1 MTDPG
6 RSQAESIGFEQS
18 PDLQLVTS
26 GSDQRILACN
36 ASLRALIGDRDPVG
50 ETMAAA
56 LSSTLGEPVLD
67 LFGEVF
73 RTGEVHHLDGWQVHA
88 GRPGEWIHADL
99 TIAPWRDESGR
110 IAGCIGRGA
119 DVAALAPQRE
129 AARNRYS
136 ATLDLMTD
144 LQDALLPA
152 DLPVAPALD
161 ISAVYLLAADDAR
174 AGGDWFDAIIR
185 PDGTVALVV
194 GDTVGQGI
202 TASAVMG
209 QLRAVLHERLLSG
222 DPIPVALRSLDR
234 YARLRPESHA
244 ATVCVA
250 VVDPVSGSVEYCTAG
265 HPAPLAVAADGTARF
280 FEPSGA
286 GPLTTESDYPTSREV
301 LETDDVI
308 LLFTDGLSDRPGV
321 APATG
326 TLEIARAAVRAAA
339 TGDDPAARRST
350 RVCERTLEALTRTA
364 GHSDDI
370 TMLAAHRTPAFPPFR
385 STIERSA
392 ESAREVREEL
402 DTWLASLQ
410 VTMLDEFA
418 VLHAVGE
425 LITNAIEHSY
435 DEGAQPPHVVEVD
448 AALEPGG
455 ALVCSVRDHGTWS
468 DRPADPDRGR
478 GLGMVSGLVDQLT
491 VDRSGTG
498 TTVRFRK
505 RLTRSALLL
514 TGTPR
519 SVGTGGESSEP
530 PAFSTAVEGTTMT
543 VRGPVDLS
551 TADTFRAALRRFS
564 RGGTAELTV
573 DLNGVTHLGSAG
585 VQVLHEVHGLD
596 GASLHL
602 RASAGSIAQ
611 HVLELVRLPYNESS
625 AYPERARPT
634 PACAGR
640 PSARSPTTQ
649 RSRPPSGG
657 LGHFRWSCSA
667 AAVPGSPRR
676 SRGPRCAP
684 TAASRSAGSGI
695 RNRRG

>member
-6 RSQAESIGFEQS
+6 REQAESIGFEQS
-18 PDLQLVTS
+18 PDLQLVTR
-26 GSDQRILACN
+26 GSELRILACN

-50 ETMAAA
+50 ETMADVLA
-56 LSSTLGEPVLD
+56 STLGEPVID

-73 RTGEVHHLDGWQVHA
+73 RTGEIHHLNGWQVHA

-99 TIAPWRDESGR
+99 TIAPWRDENGR

-129 AARNRYS
+129 AAQTRYS

-161 ISAVYLLAADDAR
+161 ISAIYLLAADDAR
-174 AGGDWFDAIIR
+174 AGGDWFDAIVR

-209 QLRAVLHERLLSG
+209 QLRAVLHERLLS
-222 DPIPVALRSLDR
+222 DDSISDALRSLDR

-250 VVDPVSGSVEYCTAG
+250 VVDPAEGEVEYCTAG
-265 HPAPLAVAADGTARF
+265 HPAPLVVASDGSARF

-286 GPLTTESDYPTSREV
+286 GPLTTESDYSTSRET
-301 LETDDVI
+301 LGTDDVI
-308 LLFTDGLSDRPGV
+308 LLFTDGLTDRPGIPPS
-321 APATG
+321 AS
-326 TLEIARAAVRAAA
+326 TLEIAQAAVRAAA
-339 TGDDPAARRST
+339 DRDGPTTRRST

-364 GHSDDI
+364 GFADDI
-370 TMLAAHRTPAFPPFR
+370 TLLAAHRTPAFPPFR
-385 STIERSA
+385 STIQPSPV
-392 ESAREVREEL
+392 SAREVREEL
-402 DTWLASLQ
+402 DEWLASLQ
-410 VTMLDEFA
+410 VAVLDEFA

-425 LITNAIEHSY
+425 LITNALEHAYSADAHPPRAIEL
-435 DEGAQPPHVVEVD
+435 D

-455 ALVCSVRDHGTWS
+455 VLVCSVRDRGTWS

-491 VDRSGTG
+491 VDRSGGG

-505 RLTRSALLL
+505 RLTRSAQLL
-514 TGTPR
+514 TGSPR
-519 SVGTGGESSEP
+519 AVDADPDEAQP
-530 PAFSTAVEGTTMT
+530 MRFSTVVDGTTMT
-543 VRGPVDLS
+543 VRGPVDLT

-602 RASAGSIAQ
+602 RASSGSVAQ
-611 HVLELVRLPYNESS
+611 HVLELVRLPYD
-625 AYPERARPT
+625 
-634 PACAGR
+634 G
-640 PSARSPTTQ
+640 
-649 RSRPPSGG
+649 
-657 LGHFRWSCSA
+657 
-667 AAVPGSPRR
+667 
-676 SRGPRCAP
+676 
-684 TAASRSAGSGI
+684 
-695 RNRRG
+695 